1 MTSNLSQE
9 PLSPPLSVCVPI
21 PYPDVSTFSLPPG
34 WKRDVA
40 ISGTGVVM
48 AAAMLT
54 PLPPWQK
61 ICLAGAIGSGM
72 SMAWNGYA
80 AATTGRKVLRGD
92 DSPTTA
98 KKLKFSV
105 ILAAVSS
112 VAFALFQSRIG
123 L

>member
-1 MTSNLSQE
+1 
-9 PLSPPLSVCVPI
+9 
-21 PYPDVSTFSLPPG
+21 
-34 WKRDVA
+34 
-40 ISGTGVVM
+40 
-48 AAAMLT
+48 
-54 PLPPWQK
+54 
-61 ICLAGAIGSGM
+61 M